1 MTQPRMLCLRVPT
14 GLGDRKWRSEEATNN
29 FVQIPNLCA
38 FVLPF
43 CHSTPCL
50 VEEIMPSDPV
60 TEVAVTR
67 AGTGRVGETMML
79 PTAMDPLGG

>member
-1 MTQPRMLCLRVPT
+1 MPCLGVVKSFK
-14 GLGDRKWRSEEATNN
+14 DRKGEIEGATNN

-50 VEEIMPSDPV
+50 VEEIRPSDPEA
-60 TEVAVTR
+60 EVAATT
-67 AGTGRVGETMML
+67 AGTGRVGDTMML
-79 PTAMDPLGG
+79 PRAMDPLGG

>member
-1 MTQPRMLCLRVPT
+1 MKQPLMPCLCVANGLRD
-14 GLGDRKWRSEEATNN
+14 GQGWNDEATDN

-43 CHSTPCL
+43 CHSTPCF
-50 VEEIMPSDPV
+50 VEEIRPSDPAAEGAA
-60 TEVAVTR
+60 TT

-79 PTAMDPLGG
+79 PRAMDPLGG

>member
-1 MTQPRMLCLRVPT
+1 MAYALLARGEQLERQEGETE
-14 GLGDRKWRSEEATNN
+14 GATNN

-50 VEEIMPSDPV
+50 VEEIRPSDPAA
-60 TEVAVTR
+60 EVAATT

-79 PTAMDPLGG
+79 PRAMDPLGG